1 MSDLATEI
9 LLGIATAVLAALIL
23 VPMFVVMKLLLDA
36 GLVVLFAVVVSCGV
50 LVAILLRHET
60 TR

>member
-9 LLGIATAVLAALIL
+9 LLGIATALVTALIM
-23 VPMFVVMKLLLDA
+23 VPMFVVLKLLLDA
-36 GLVVLFAVVVSCGV
+36 GLEVLFAVVVSFGV

>member
-9 LLGIATAVLAALIL
+9 LLGIATALVTALIM
-23 VPMFVVMKLLLDA
+23 VPMFVAMKLLLDA
-36 GLVVLFAVVVSCGV
+36 GLVVLFAVVVSFGV